1 MKKLIFVLMFI
12 AIAVDLFSQ
21 ELKYSDLNST
31 TRPQGPFKSYVS
43 KDGAVY
49 KVGDTLKI
57 GFPSSNKTFAFIE
70 YANGGTKTPAVNSDA
85 SNTKT
90 EIKSIVIGGNKK
102 SSFFVAI
109 KSNGSVNRLY
119 GSGYYIQLEN
129 AIEVGEIK
137 TPGLS
142 SDEALIELKKA
153 KDKLDLQLIPQSKY
167 DSIKAVLVKYIKL

>member
-12 AIAVDLFSQ
+12 AIAGNLFSQ
-21 ELKYSDLNST
+21 ELKYSDLSSD

-43 KDGAVY
+43 KSGTVY

-57 GFPSSNKTFAFIE
+57 GFPSSNKTFAFLSQGDGVFIAPE
-70 YANGGTKTPAVNSDA
+70 QLPAAMSGSNTQIKNIIIGGTKRSVFMALVRG
-85 SNTKT
+85 
-90 EIKSIVIGGNKK
+90 KSM
-102 SSFFVAI
+102 
-109 KSNGSVNRLY
+109 
-119 GSGYYIQLEN
+119 SGITTYTIQLEN

-153 KDKLDLQLIPQSKY
+153 KDKLDLQLINQSKY
-167 DSIKAVLVKYIKL
+167 DSIKAVLIQYIK